1 MRTCAQA
8 SSIRA
13 MPENEIPPAM
23 RVDIYFVFLSDFF
36 HGAHRK
42 RIAADSETHVEIGE
56 FHAVHALSLIHISE
70 PTRPY

>member
-23 RVDIYFVFLSDFF
+23 RVDIYCALRQN
-36 HGAHRK
+36 GNKK
-42 RIAADSETHVEIGE
+42 RFSAAFAYGIA
-56 FHAVHALSLIHISE
+56 
-70 PTRPY
+70 

>member
-23 RVDIYFVFLSDFF
+23 RVDIYFYDKNVKMPYVIQNREYYGLKDF
-36 HGAHRK
+36 RLVM
-42 RIAADSETHVEIGE
+42 RI
-56 FHAVHALSLIHISE
+56 
-70 PTRPY
+70 